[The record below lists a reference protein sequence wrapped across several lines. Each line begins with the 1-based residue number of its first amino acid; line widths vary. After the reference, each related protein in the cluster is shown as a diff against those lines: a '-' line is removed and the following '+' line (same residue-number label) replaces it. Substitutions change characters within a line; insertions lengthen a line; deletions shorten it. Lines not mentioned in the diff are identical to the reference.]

1 MSLAEEYSIKINTIA
16 EKYPQILEEFKRNYV
31 IYNQHP
37 NIQEYSNIFSS
48 IKAALA
54 SLNKELFVL
63 TNDVEQNIEQLNNS
77 HQEYLFDLEDLK
89 RRNAELKIRLGKAS
103 STNNGADEMND
114 DAKEQYKYQYL
125 QNVTLFVGNLLL
137 IGTMY
142 KLFKK

>member
-16 EKYPQILEEFKRNYV
+16 EKYPQILEEFKKNYV

-48 IKAALA
+48 IKSAL
-54 SLNKELFVL
+54 SNLNKELFVL
-63 TNDVEQNIEQLNNS
+63 TNELEQNIEQLNNS
-77 HQEYLFDLEDLK
+77 HEEYLFDLEDLK
-89 RRNAELKIRLGKAS
+89 RRNAQLKIRLAKAS

-137 IGTMY
+137 IGAMY
-142 KLFKK
+142 KLIKK